1 MLVAASLFF
10 RAILD
15 FAGVVVFIPVLA
27 RVLEKEGDIV
37 SVLPVAGAALAFIL
51 VKGMA
56 VVWLTRYRSRFVY
69 SLYGTLAD
77 TLLRTFTGKGLLFI
91 RQSNSVDLANKV
103 NAVTMTFISGVILS
117 LLNVFSS
124 VILLVIILT
133 ALFLYEPLPTLEA
146 YLEQGKKDP
155 SVRLVLEIKP
165 HSTTNREDCA
175 VLAVTGLVERL
186 GMEAQVEYISF
197 SLNICRKLKEFAPE
211 AQVAYLEGNLSPDD
225 VKRAG
230 LDGIDY
236 HHSLLA
242 THPDWVARAH
252 ALGLTV
258 NAWTVNREEDM
269 RRLIE
274 AGADFITTDNPLL
287 LQKLLS
293 EKKK

>member
-1 MLVAASLFF
+1 MP
-10 RAILD
+10 
-15 FAGVVVFIPVLA
+15 VVNHDDVLGGM
-27 RVLEKEGDIV
+27 RIEDTPYGRLKDLT
-37 SVLPVAGAALAFIL
+37 LPNG
-51 VKGMA
+51 
-56 VVWLTRYRSRFVY
+56 
-69 SLYGTLAD
+69 
-77 TLLRTFTGKGLLFI
+77 
-91 RQSNSVDLANKV
+91 
-103 NAVTMTFISGVILS
+103 
-117 LLNVFSS
+117 
-124 VILLVIILT
+124 
-133 ALFLYEPLPTLEA
+133 EPLPTLEA

>member
-1 MLVAASLFF
+1 
-10 RAILD
+10 
-15 FAGVVVFIPVLA
+15 
-27 RVLEKEGDIV
+27 
-37 SVLPVAGAALAFIL
+37 
-51 VKGMA
+51 
-56 VVWLTRYRSRFVY
+56 
-69 SLYGTLAD
+69 
-77 TLLRTFTGKGLLFI
+77 
-91 RQSNSVDLANKV
+91 
-103 NAVTMTFISGVILS
+103 
-117 LLNVFSS
+117 
-124 VILLVIILT
+124 
-133 ALFLYEPLPTLEA
+133 
-146 YLEQGKKDP
+146 
-155 SVRLVLEIKP
+155 
-165 HSTTNREDCA
+165 
-175 VLAVTGLVERL
+175 
-186 GMEAQVEYISF
+186 MEAQVEYISF

-242 THPDWVARAH
+242 THPDWVAQAH

>member
-1 MLVAASLFF
+1 MKKIIIASLLLWQAVAAVSQTRVIAHRGFWDTPGSAQNSITALQ
-10 RAILD
+10 RAQQ
-15 FAGVVVFIPVLA
+15 AGV
-27 RVLEKEGDIV
+27 
-37 SVLPVAGAALAFIL
+37 
-51 VKGMA
+51 
-56 VVWLTRYRSRFVY
+56 
-69 SLYGTLAD
+69 YGSELD
-77 TLLRTFTGKGLLFI
+77 
-91 RQSNSVDLANKV
+91 
-103 NAVTMTFISGVILS
+103 
-117 LLNVFSS
+117 
-124 VILLVIILT
+124 ILLTSDGVPVVNHDDVLDGMRIEDTPYGRLKDLT
-133 ALFLYEPLPTLEA
+133 LPNGEPLPTLEA
-146 YLEQGKKDP
+146 YLEQGQKDP